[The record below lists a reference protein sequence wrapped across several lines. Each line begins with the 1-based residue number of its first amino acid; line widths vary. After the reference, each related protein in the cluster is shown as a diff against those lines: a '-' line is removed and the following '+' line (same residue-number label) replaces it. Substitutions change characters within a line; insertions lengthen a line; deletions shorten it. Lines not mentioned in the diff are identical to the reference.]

1 MRTTVP
7 SSRLTPNGT
16 AKPSRYSAVPAAEFW
31 YTTGNAAENFAVLR
45 HFTMNMLKNVKSK
58 VGIKIR
64 RQQAGWD
71 DKFLLE
77 VLFASPD

>member
-1 MRTTVP
+1 
-7 SSRLTPNGT
+7 
-16 AKPSRYSAVPAAEFW
+16 
-31 YTTGNAAENFAVLR
+31 
-45 HFTMNMLKNVKSK
+45 MNMLKNVKSK

-71 DKFLLE
+71 DKFLTE